1 MGKSRLVSSRHQ
13 QLATYLKLGS
23 KHIPTSEKEKEE
35 MKKAPYA

>member
-1 MGKSRLVSSRHQ
+1 MENKQGKTSEFSPLV
-13 QLATYLKLGS
+13 S